1 MTDKRIN
8 KLKRKLQEA
17 RYRLLTR
24 EPELAAPLVDMLG
37 LSELKK
43 LLGGSAE

>member
-1 MTDKRIN
+1 MENIVKFDKPY
-8 KLKRKLQEA
+8 KFEGKE
-17 RYRLLTR
+17 Y
-24 EPELAAPLVDMLG
+24 DMLG